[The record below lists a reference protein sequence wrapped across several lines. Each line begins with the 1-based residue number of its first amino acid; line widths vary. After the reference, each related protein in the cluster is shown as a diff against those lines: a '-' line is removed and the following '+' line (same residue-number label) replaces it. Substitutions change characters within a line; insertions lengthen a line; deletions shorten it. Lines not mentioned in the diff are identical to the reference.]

1 MNSLLLKRLKEGRV
15 KKGLKQSDVYK
26 LTGIKNTTLSNYEN
40 GITEP
45 DMDTFLLLCNLYDLD
60 YAALIG
66 EAYSYQSESIKFL
79 VGDEEKDLIKRYRDL
94 DEHGKRMVDMVLA
107 EEHRR
112 CLLEKDIQM
121 CKEKYGSKNNEGLSK
136 DA

>member
-1 MNSLLLKRLKEGRV
+1 MNSLLLKKLREGRI
-15 KKGLKQSDVYK
+15 KKGLKQSDVFK

-40 GITEP
+40 GNTEP

-66 EAYSYQSESIKFL
+66 EAYSYQSESINFL
-79 VGDEEKDLIKRYRDL
+79 VGEEEKDIIKKYRDL
-94 DEHGKRMVDMVLA
+94 DEHGKRMVDVVLL

-112 CLLEKDIQM
+112 CRLEKDIQM
-121 CKEKYGSKNNEGLSK
+121 CKEKYGDGALSK